1 MVEPSDLAI
10 VLYIIFCF
18 VLFISGLFLGAKFHP
33 EIRPKE
39 REPWY
44 ARHIT
49 AKGGLG
55 RDGKVRSAN
64 LLAFAIAFV
73 VGLVVLDHFTGPLF
87 PDVFYS
93 GGGRQC
99 DTPTAAG
106 R

>member
-1 MVEPSDLAI
+1 MDEQDQWLT
-10 VLYIIFCF
+10 LYVILIFAA
-18 VLFISGLFLGAKFHP
+18 FISGFFLGALFSPARERKA
-33 EIRPKE
+33 

-93 GGGRQC
+93 RK
-99 DTPTAAG
+99 
-106 R
+106 

>member
-1 MVEPSDLAI
+1 MKWPAMLETEDVWIELS
-10 VLYIIFCF
+10 IILIFVAFFSGF
-18 VLFISGLFLGAKFHP
+18 VLGALFSPARERKA
-33 EIRPKE
+33 

-55 RDGKVRSAN
+55 RGGKVRSAN

-87 PDVFYS
+87 PDVF
-93 GGGRQC
+93 
-99 DTPTAAG
+99 
-106 R
+106 

>member
-1 MVEPSDLAI
+1 MGLRKDALPEDLWI
-10 VLYIIFCF
+10 ELFIILIF
-18 VLFISGLFLGAKFHP
+18 VAFISGLFLGAAFSRGRKA
-33 EIRPKE
+33 

-44 ARHIT
+44 GRHIT

-99 DTPTAAG
+99 DTP
-106 R
+106 

>member
-1 MVEPSDLAI
+1 MVN
-10 VLYIIFCF
+10 LYVILIFAA
-18 VLFISGLFLGAKFHP
+18 FISGFFLGALFSPARERKA
-33 EIRPKE
+33 

-55 RDGKVRSAN
+55 RGGKVRSAN

-87 PDVFYS
+87 PDVF
-93 GGGRQC
+93 
-99 DTPTAAG
+99 
-106 R
+106 